1 MHNKKE
7 VLKVKK
13 FISLCLVLVLACTMS
28 VTAFAESYGTNN
40 NTMPYYWYA
49 ETTLSGQIYSSCTVS
64 IPEMV
69 YTGEG
74 YSGSVG
80 ISNADI
86 ESGYEVVIRVT
97 NLSETDTI
105 TLSNANNDKT
115 IGCSIKALSRDTTL
129 TRQDNVLGRITDENV
144 MGTND
149 RSWGVGFQALIT
161 EYAEAT
167 AGTYTGT
174 MQFEVMI
181 EPY

>member
-7 VLKVKK
+7 VLKLKK
-13 FISLCLVLVLACTMS
+13 FISLCLVLVLACSMS

-64 IPEMV
+64 IPETV
-69 YTGEG
+69 YAGSGYTGNIT
-74 YSGSVG
+74 

-86 ESGYEVVIRVT
+86 ENGYEVVIRVA
-97 NLSETDTI
+97 NLTETDTI

-115 IGCSIKALSRDTTL
+115 IGCSIKTVEKTL
-129 TRQDNVLGRITDENV
+129 TRQDNVLGRMRDEII
-144 MGTND
+144 MGTNNK
-149 RSWGVGFQALIT
+149 SGSVEFQALIT
-161 EYAEAT
+161 EHTGAT

-181 EPY
+181 EPYM

>member
-1 MHNKKE
+1 M
-7 VLKVKK
+7 KK

-64 IPEMV
+64 IPETV

-74 YSGSVG
+74 YSGNVE

-105 TLSNANNDKT
+105 ILSNSNNDKT
-115 IGCSIKALSRDTTL
+115 IGCSIKTFEKTL
-129 TRQDNVLGRITDENV
+129 TRQDNVLSKFNDKVLTSTDRTV
-144 MGTND
+144 GTE
-149 RSWGVGFQALIT
+149 FQALIT
-161 EYAEAT
+161 EHTGAT

>member
-28 VTAFAESYGTNN
+28 VTAFAESYSTNTN
-40 NTMPYYWYA
+40 DIPYYCYG
-49 ETTLSGQIYSSCTVS
+49 TTTVSGQIYSSCTIT
-64 IPEMV
+64 IPEII

-74 YSGSVG
+74 YSETIY

-86 ESGYEVVIRVT
+86 ESGHEIVIRVT
-97 NLSETDTI
+97 NLSDTDTI

-115 IGCSIKALSRDTTL
+115 IGCSIKSDDKIL

-149 RSWGVGFQALIT
+149 KSDVVGFQALIT
-161 EYAEAT
+161 EFTGAT

-174 MQFEVMI
+174 IQFEVMI
-181 EPY
+181 EPYQ

>member
-13 FISLCLVLVLACTMS
+13 FISLCLVVVLACTMS
-28 VTAFAESYGTNN
+28 VTAFAESYGTTN
-40 NTMPYYWYA
+40 NTTPYYWYS
-49 ETTLSGQIYSSCTVS
+49 ESTLSGQIYSSCTIS
-64 IPEMV
+64 IPETV
-69 YTGEG
+69 YTGEH
-74 YSGSVG
+74 STNEIA

-86 ESGYEVVIRVT
+86 ESGYEIVIRVT

-105 TLSNANNDKT
+105 ILNNANTEKT
-115 IGCSIKALSRDTTL
+115 IGCTIKGQNDDML
-129 TRQDNVLGRITDENV
+129 TRQNNVLARITDVAFSGN
-144 MGTND
+144 GNTTNATA
-149 RSWGVGFQALIT
+149 SFKALIT
-161 EYAEAT
+161 EHTGAT